1 MRKIILNFI
10 SVILSSGLLYGGQTE
25 IKGLVRDGLSHKPL
39 QGVNIEIKEGNKG
52 SATDDTGHFTLHLS
66 PAAYTLVVSH
76 IGYHTRYIRVDLQA
90 ERQQLQIDLQPA
102 VIEQKQAIT
111 VYGAQNDP
119 LDKNRDKWL
128 NSTDDMMRR
137 FEGVT
142 LMRRANFA
150 LEPSIRGLSYGQ
162 ISTTIDGMKIFH
174 ACVDRMDPATSY
186 VEVENLDRLEV
197 SKGAYD
203 LSQSSVGGSLNF
215 VTRDPQSLPGWSSES
230 ETGFESASALRR
242 LRGELSWRGRHQ
254 ALRVSMS
261 LKKADSYYAGDH
273 TLIARS
279 GYSKQNAAVKYM
291 IDLNDRSR
299 LTLNYIGDFAR
310 DIGYPALLMDATRTI
325 AHIGSIKY
333 EWNPALSWFPKFNT
347 RIYYNQ
353 IRHWMDDYGRDVRQ
367 REVMADMY
375 MPMYGVATTYGA
387 IVAATFLPGRD
398 SFLKLTLDYY
408 RLNSFADMKMLSIF
422 PDISPAYI
430 VNIADARLDNLALI
444 ADYTIP
450 LTERWRLRSNVR
462 LDYARRD
469 IYDEFGKNA
478 LSAFWSD
485 QGSFMEQVL
494 PSGSL
499 ALEWPADAENILTWS
514 LAAVQRMP
522 SHMESYSFFI
532 YNLLDGY
539 FYTGNP
545 GLKPEASLQTDMGWK
560 YRGSSLAADFSLFFN
575 HLNNYIAG
583 RWQSPEFKIYENFSG
598 ADLYGF
604 EWNGSYHVKALT
616 LAGSLAY
623 TRGYNNALGEPL
635 PYIPP
640 LATTVSFSYT
650 GSGWWLQL
658 RMLHN
663 AAQNRVADKST
674 REDTTPAFT
683 RLDLRGRYHLG
694 EAWEIKAGVENL
706 LDSYYHEHLSIN
718 NLPSP
723 GRNFYLGLNY
733 RWQRST
739 EN

>member
-1 MRKIILNFI
+1 MKKIILIFI
-10 SVILSSGLLYGGQTE
+10 NVILSSGLLYGGQTE

-76 IGYHTRYIRVDLQA
+76 IGYRTRYIRVDLKS
-90 ERQQLQIDLQPA
+90 ESQQLQIDLQPS

-291 IDLNDRSR
+291 ISLNDRSR

-310 DIGYPALLMDATRTI
+310 DIGYPALLMDATRTM

-333 EWNPALSWFPKFNT
+333 EWNPALGWFPAFT
-347 RIYYNQ
+347 ARIYYNQ
-353 IRHWMDDYGRDVRQ
+353 VRHWMDDYGRDVRH
-367 REVMADMY
+367 REVMKDMY
-375 MPMYGVATTYGA
+375 MPMFGRATTYGA
-387 IVAATFLPGRD
+387 IAGATFLPGGD
-398 SFLKLTLDYY
+398 SFLRLTLDYY

-499 ALEWPADAENILTWS
+499 ALEWRADAENILTWS

-560 YRGSSLAADFSLFFN
+560 YRGRSLAADFALFFN

-598 ADLYGF
+598 ADLYGL
-604 EWNGSYHVKALT
+604 EWNGAYSRGAYT
-616 LAGSLAY
+616 LAGSLSHI
-623 TRGYNNALGEPL
+623 RGYNRALGEPL

-640 LATTVSFSYT
+640 LAVSLSLSYT
-650 GSGWWLQL
+650 GKQWWLQF
-658 RMLHN
+658 RWLHN
-663 AAQNRVADKST
+663 AAQKEVAYKST
-674 REDTTPAFT
+674 REDTTPAFS
-683 RLDLRGRYHLG
+683 RLDLRGRYRLNG
-694 EAWEIKAGVENL
+694 QWELKAGVENL

-723 GRNFYLGLNY
+723 GRNIYLGINY
-733 RWQRST
+733 GWPR
-739 EN
+739 NP